1 MEYDSPHL
9 THGGF
14 FMSNAVVKIRAVFE
28 AQKKP
33 LTLREITAQAVDL
46 LPNEASMGLCYLMR
60 QRYVKREPTDNTT
73 PKSRK
78 QVWLYTYSPTKM
90 SNL

>member
-1 MEYDSPHL
+1 MA
-9 THGGF
+9 
-14 FMSNAVVKIRAVFE
+14 NAVVKIRAVFD

-33 LTLREITAQAVDL
+33 LTLREITAQASDL
-46 LPNEASMGLCYLMR
+46 LPNEVSMALCYLMR
-60 QRYVKREPTDNTT
+60 QRYVKREPIDNTT